1 MIQSK
6 NSVVRVA
13 LNQSIFEKGMSDLK
27 SLKIL
32 PKVDENDRNRS
43 QKKAYFNKMHFRFTF
58 GLPIIFYYQV
68 YG

>member
-32 PKVDENDRNRS
+32 PKVNENDRNRQHIS
-43 QKKAYFNKMHFRFTF
+43 TKCTS
-58 GLPIIFYYQV
+58 GLLSGCLLFFITRYMAN
-68 YG
+68 